1 MINSFK
7 KSFVF
12 FSFLLILGGITIWGE
27 SVEWKR
33 SQALKNE
40 AEDES
45 QSYDQESYFET
56 VSFYR
61 VKNEKPVLHLDAK
74 ELSMNSATGK
84 SLFAEPEGVAFTG
97 NGEPVQYSARNGF
110 LFRAQDQVI
119 FENEV
124 KFKME
129 TSTLSAD
136 KTTYFMNIDEIVSEG
151 NVETISISEKNK
163 TKENIKVW
171 SNSAITWPSKDK
183 SRYEGDVR
191 GVIKRKRVYEE
202 SVSFKAQQVDVNM
215 LTLQIDLLEKVHLEK
230 QQLKADSHRGEIF
243 LENYNKKLK
252 YFVLY
257 DDVKVVEKVKLE
269 KDGRV
274 SSFERRAFGEK
285 LEGMMS
291 ESKIILT
298 GYPKVF
304 QQNDVITGNKI
315 VLRENNEVVEVDDAN
330 TNFILR

>member
-84 SLFAEPEGVAFTG
+84 SLFAEPEGVAFTS